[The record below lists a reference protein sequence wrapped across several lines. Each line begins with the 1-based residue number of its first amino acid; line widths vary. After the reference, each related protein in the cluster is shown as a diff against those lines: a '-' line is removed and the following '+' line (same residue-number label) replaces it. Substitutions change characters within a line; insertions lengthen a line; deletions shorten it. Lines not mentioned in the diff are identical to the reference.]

1 MDDILKVKNLK
12 TYYYSKTKI
21 VPAVDGVDFSLKQGE
36 SIGIVGESGC
46 GKSTVARSILN
57 LLDHSYTKVEDGEIL
72 FHGKDILKINAKE
85 MNQIRGKKIS
95 MIFQNPL
102 STLNP
107 VFTVGDQIGEV
118 LALHNKHLRK
128 KEIEQKAIELLKMVG
143 IPSPETRVHDYP
155 HQLSGGM
162 QQRVIIA
169 IALACNPEIVI
180 ADEPT
185 TALDVTIQAQILDLM
200 KNLQKEMKMGLI
212 LITHNMGVVV
222 RMCEKILVMY
232 GGVVVESGLTKDIF
246 VSPSHPYT
254 QGLLAAI
261 PRVNEDKEELYSIP
275 GFVPK
280 FTHPVSQCR
289 FCNRCSYAT
298 ERCMTE
304 EPPFIEVGEGH
315 YSRCWR
321 HQAESEVKHHGA
333 E

>member
-1 MDDILKVKNLK
+1 MEDILQVKNLR
-12 TYYYSKTKI
+12 TYYHSKTKI
-21 VPAVDGVDFSLKQGE
+21 VPAVDGVSFSLKQGE

-46 GKSTVARSILN
+46 GKSTVARTIIN
-57 LLDHSYTKVEDGEIL
+57 LLDHSYTRVEEGEIL
-72 FHGKDILKINAKE
+72 FHGQDILKVSARE
-85 MNQIRGKKIS
+85 MNQIRGKKVS

-118 LALHNKHLRK
+118 LALHNRKLSK
-128 KEIEQKAIELLKMVG
+128 KEILEKSIELLKLVG

-169 IALACNPEIVI
+169 IALACSPEIVI

-200 KNLQKEMKMGLI
+200 KELQEKLKMGLI

-222 RMCEKILVMY
+222 RMCETILVMY
-232 GGVVVESGLTKDIF
+232 GGVVVESGRTGDIF
-246 VSPSHPYT
+246 ASPSHPYT

-261 PRVNEDKEELYSIP
+261 PSVHEDKEELYSIP
-275 GFVPK
+275 GFVPR
-280 FTHPVSQCR
+280 FEHPVTQCR
-289 FCNRCSYAT
+289 FCNRCSHAVD
-298 ERCMTE
+298 RCFRE
-304 EPPFIEVGEGH
+304 EPPFVQVGEEH
-315 YSRCWR
+315 YSRCWLY
-321 HQAESEVKHHGA
+321 QGESGVKHHG

>member
-1 MDDILKVKNLK
+1 MEDILQVKDLK

-21 VPAVDGVDFSLKQGE
+21 VPAVDGISFRLKQGE

-46 GKSTVARSILN
+46 GKSTAAKTIIH
-57 LLDHSYTKVEDGEIL
+57 LLDESYTKIEGGEIL
-72 FHGKDILKINAKE
+72 FHGKDLLKVSSRE

-118 LALHNKHLRK
+118 IALHNKKMSKR
-128 KEIEQKAIELLKMVG
+128 EIQSRVIDLLKMVG
-143 IPSPETRVHDYP
+143 IPSPEARIYDYP

-162 QQRVIIA
+162 QQRVVIA

-200 KNLQKEMKMGLI
+200 KKLQKELKMGLI

-222 RMCEKILVMY
+222 RMCEQILVMY
-232 GGVVVESGLTKDIF
+232 GGIVVESGWTRDVFLN
-246 VSPSHPYT
+246 PSHPYT
-254 QGLLAAI
+254 KGLLASI
-261 PRVNEDKEELYSIP
+261 PSVHEDKEELYSIP
-275 GFVPK
+275 GFVPR
-280 FTHPVSQCR
+280 FEHPVTQCR
-289 FCNRCSYAT
+289 FCNRCGFAT
-298 ERCMTE
+298 ERCFKE
-304 EPPFIEVGEGH
+304 EPDFYEVGEKH
-315 YSRCWR
+315 YSRCFLHEKGSGENR
-321 HQAESEVKHHGA
+321 HGK
-333 E
+333 

>member
-1 MDDILKVKNLK
+1 MDDILQVKNLK
-12 TYYYSKTKI
+12 TYYYSKSRV
-21 VPAVDGVDFSLKQGE
+21 VPAVDGISFSLKQGE

-46 GKSTVARSILN
+46 GKSTVARTVIN
-57 LLDHSYTKVEDGEIL
+57 LLDHSYTRVEGGEVL
-72 FHGKDILKINAKE
+72 FHGRDILRINTKE

-107 VFTVGDQIGEV
+107 VFTVGNQIGEV
-118 LALHNKHLRK
+118 LALHNRK
-128 KEIEQKAIELLKMVG
+128 LNKKAIQEKSIELLKMVG

-169 IALACNPEIVI
+169 IALACSPEIVI

-200 KNLQKEMKMGLI
+200 KGLQEELKMGLI

-232 GGVVVESGLTKDIF
+232 GGVVVESGRTKDIF
-246 VSPSHPYT
+246 AAPSHPYT

-261 PRVNEDKEELYSIP
+261 PSVHEDKEELYSIP
-275 GFVPK
+275 GFVPR
-280 FTHPVSQCR
+280 FEHPVTQCR
-289 FCNRCSYAT
+289 FSNRCSQAS
-298 ERCMTE
+298 ERCFRE
-304 EPPFIEVGEGH
+304 EPPLIEVEEEH
-315 YSRCWR
+315 FSRCWLLEEER
-321 HQAESEVKHHGA
+321 EVIYH
-333 E
+333 EP

>member
-1 MDDILKVKNLK
+1 MADILQVKDLK

-21 VPAVDGVDFSLKQGE
+21 VPAVDGVSFTLRQGE

-46 GKSTVARSILN
+46 GKSTVARTIIN
-57 LLDHSYTKVEDGEIL
+57 LLDHSYTKVEGGEIL
-72 FHGKDILKINAKE
+72 FHGQDMLKVHTKE

-118 LALHNKHLRK
+118 IRLHNRRLSK
-128 KEIEQKAIELLKMVG
+128 KEVLDQSVELLKMVG
-143 IPSPETRVHDYP
+143 IPSPEARVHDYP

-169 IALACNPEIVI
+169 IALALNPEIVI

-200 KNLQKEMKMGLI
+200 KKLQEELQMGLI

-222 RMCEKILVMY
+222 RMCERILVMY

-246 VSPSHPYT
+246 AHPAHPYT
-254 QGLLAAI
+254 EGLLSAI
-261 PRVNEDKEELYSIP
+261 PSVHSDKEELYSIP
-275 GFVPK
+275 GFVPR
-280 FTHPVSQCR
+280 FEHPVTQCR
-289 FCNRCSYAT
+289 FCNRCSRAV
-298 ERCMTE
+298 ERCFKE
-304 EPPFIEVGEGH
+304 EPGFYQVGEGH
-315 YSRCWR
+315 ESRCFL
-321 HQAESEVKHHGA
+321 HENESGVRDHG

>member
-1 MDDILKVKNLK
+1 MDDILQVKNLK
-12 TYYYSKTKI
+12 TYYYSKSRV
-21 VPAVDGVDFSLKQGE
+21 VPAVDGISFSLKQGE

-46 GKSTVARSILN
+46 GKSTVARTVIN
-57 LLDHSYTKVEDGEIL
+57 LLDHSYTRVEGGEVL
-72 FHGKDILKINAKE
+72 FHGRDILRINTKE

-107 VFTVGDQIGEV
+107 VFTVGNQIGEV
-118 LALHNKHLRK
+118 LALHNRK
-128 KEIEQKAIELLKMVG
+128 LNKKAIQEKSIELLKMVG

-169 IALACNPEIVI
+169 IALACSPEIVI

-200 KNLQKEMKMGLI
+200 KGLQEELKMGLI

-232 GGVVVESGLTKDIF
+232 GGVVVESGRTKDIF
-246 VSPSHPYT
+246 AAPSHPYT

-261 PRVNEDKEELYSIP
+261 PSVHEDKEELYSIP
-275 GFVPK
+275 GFVPR
-280 FTHPVSQCR
+280 FEHPVTQCR
-289 FCNRCSYAT
+289 FSNRCSHAS
-298 ERCMTE
+298 ERCFRE
-304 EPPFIEVGEGH
+304 EPPLIEVEEEH
-315 YSRCWR
+315 FSRCWLLEEER
-321 HQAESEVKHHGA
+321 EVIYH
-333 E
+333 EP

>member
-1 MDDILKVKNLK
+1 MEDILQVKDLK

-21 VPAVDGVDFSLKQGE
+21 VPAVDGVSFTLRQGE

-46 GKSTVARSILN
+46 GKSTVARTIIN
-57 LLDHSYTKVEDGEIL
+57 LLDHSYTRVEEGEIL
-72 FHGKDILKINAKE
+72 FHGQNILKVSAKE
-85 MNQIRGKKIS
+85 MNKIRGKKIS

-118 LALHNKHLRK
+118 LALHNRKLSK
-128 KEIEQKAIELLKMVG
+128 KEVLEKSIELLKLVG
-143 IPSPETRVHDYP
+143 IPSPEARVHDYP

-169 IALACNPEIVI
+169 IALACSPEIVI

-185 TALDVTIQAQILDLM
+185 TALDVTIQAQILDLI
-200 KNLQKEMKMGLI
+200 KNLQDELKMGLI

-222 RMCEKILVMY
+222 RMCERILVMY
-232 GGVVVESGLTKDIF
+232 GGVVVEQGLTKDIF
-246 VSPSHPYT
+246 ENPSHPYT
-254 QGLLAAI
+254 KGLLSAI
-261 PRVNEDKEELYSIP
+261 PSVHSDKEELYSIP

-280 FTHPVSQCR
+280 FEHPVTKCR
-289 FCNRCSYAT
+289 FCNRCNFAM
-298 ERCMTE
+298 ERCFKE
-304 EPPFIEVGEGH
+304 EPGFYQVGEGH
-315 YSRCWR
+315 DSRCFL
-321 HQAESEVKHHGA
+321 HEKESGVKHHG